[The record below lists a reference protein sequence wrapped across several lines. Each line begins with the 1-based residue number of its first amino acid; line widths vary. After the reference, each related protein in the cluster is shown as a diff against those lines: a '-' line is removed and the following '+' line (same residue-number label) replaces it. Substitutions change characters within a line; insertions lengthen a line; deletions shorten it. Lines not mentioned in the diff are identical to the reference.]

1 MCSLWQHI
9 YIVSET
15 TGGGNGDLGIFQNY
29 NQFNK
34 FMLSSGHVPV
44 LIVAVNREQKKGIV
58 HVLQELDNL

>member
-15 TGGGNGDLGIFQNY
+15 TRGGNGDLGIFQNY

-44 LIVAVNREQKKGIV
+44 LIIAVNREQKKGIV